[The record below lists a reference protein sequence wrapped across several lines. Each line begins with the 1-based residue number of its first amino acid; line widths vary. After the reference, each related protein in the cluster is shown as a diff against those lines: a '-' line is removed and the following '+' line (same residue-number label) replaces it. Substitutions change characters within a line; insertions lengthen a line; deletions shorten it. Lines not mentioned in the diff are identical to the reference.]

1 MSICG
6 VSASIIRGQVRTSQ
20 QLPRAGQAGEDMIG
34 RATVVMVTAT
44 AVSFPGQG
52 VSPAYCS
59 FFSCLR
65 HLVNSLRLIIVCG
78 KAYITSICFPASTTA
93 VDKAV
98 KLPFLVY

>member
-20 QLPRAGQAGEDMIG
+20 QLPRAGEDMIG
-34 RATVVMVTAT
+34 RATVAMVTAT